1 MTIGAKEFW
10 QTLGQRAVG
19 VTIVTAQ
26 GSDGPAGFLGLSAT
40 HITANPPSMLVSIDN
55 STSALAAVLHRR
67 HFAVNYLPAEAQSL
81 ADMFGGKTQAKGAD
95 RFDPV
100 QWGALVSG
108 APVFKKALGVVDC
121 TLVDTVRYES
131 TTIALGRVVG
141 LQHGEGKPL
150 VFFRGQYL
158 TL

>member
-10 QTLGQRAVG
+10 QALGQRAVG

-40 HITANPPSMLVSIDN
+40 HITANPPSMLVSIDGN
-55 STSALAAVLHRR
+55 TSALAAVLHGG
-67 HFAVNYLPAEAQSL
+67 HFAVNYIPADAQAL

-95 RFDPV
+95 RFDPS
-100 QWGALVSG
+100 QWATLASG
-108 APVFKKALGVVDC
+108 APVFKKALGVIDC
-121 TLVDTVRYES
+121 TLVDTVGYEH
-131 TTIALGRVVG
+131 TTIALGRVVS
-141 LQHGEGKPL
+141 LQHGEGKAL
-150 VFFRGQYL
+150 VFFRGQYV